1 VEEGL
6 VQSMLAGK
14 AAGSTF
20 IYMVYRPI
28 SGVLIFLCVMSLL
41 WPIFAALKARHK
53 KACVDN
59 TSSSEEKE
67 GRNESK

>member
-41 WPIFAALKARHK
+41 WPIFAALKAKRKQAGVNH
-53 KACVDN
+53 
-59 TSSSEEKE
+59 TFSSAEKE
-67 GRNESK
+67 DRNESR